1 MASTQS
7 QTVTEWWRRQAAAM
21 SNPDPSGT
29 EPDET
34 NFHWPNLTAEPGGI
48 DYLETDADGIPA
60 M

>member
-1 MASTQS
+1 
-7 QTVTEWWRRQAAAM
+7 M